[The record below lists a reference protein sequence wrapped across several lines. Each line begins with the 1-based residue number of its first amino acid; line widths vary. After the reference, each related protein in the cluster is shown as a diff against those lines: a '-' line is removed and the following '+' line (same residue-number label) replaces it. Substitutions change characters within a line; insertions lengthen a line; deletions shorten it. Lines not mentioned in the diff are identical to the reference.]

1 MVNRFFIEQVAKLF
15 SEDAVCPREVGA
27 IGDESLKSMICNDA
41 SQTKNGAFI
50 EGNPL
55 NRLDQRSTKKKLLVE
70 TADKSVKIPQK
81 RSWKPYFLVNPEE
94 GYDYCWIGKR
104 KRGNPRKIIT
114 EASSIQTNP

>member
-55 NRLDQRSTKKKLLVE
+55 NRLDQRSTKKKLLSR
-70 TADKSVKIPQK
+70 TLI
-81 RSWKPYFLVNPEE
+81 
-94 GYDYCWIGKR
+94 
-104 KRGNPRKIIT
+104 
-114 EASSIQTNP
+114 